1 MNPSTSG
8 GSPHVWK
15 FFRTG
20 GLEQVL
26 LETADDLRHLR
37 ELDQKLWV
45 ALSCPV
51 RGLEIDERT
60 LALIDTDHDGRIR
73 VPELLAAVE
82 WAVARLRDPGVLL
95 NGGGVLPLE
104 AIIDEGAEGG
114 LLRAAARRLLAR
126 PGRLA
131 GAPAGALTVDDVAD
145 PAKLFAGEACNGDGV
160 VPPQAA
166 EDPVVQALIRDILA
180 TVGGTPDRSG
190 AQGVTAAQAAAFQQA
205 VSEHVAWLDAGAAA
219 GVSPLGEGTGAA
231 VAAVRA
237 VRAKVEDFFARCRMA
252 AFDGRALAALNRPE
266 AEYLAVAAK
275 ELALN
280 SAELAAFPLARV
292 AAGAA
297 LPLVEGVNPAWAA
310 ALAELRRAAVA
321 PLLEPGKSTL
331 TEEEWRGLTARLA
344 AHEAWLDRRAG
355 VAVEKLGAARVR
367 ALGAG
372 LGRRELEAL
381 IARDLAQAGEFQ
393 ALGDVARLVRYAR
406 DLRTLLHNFVNF
418 ADFYARD
425 RQAVFQAGRLFL
437 DSRST
442 ALCVRVDGPNPL
454 AAMSKAYIA
463 YCQCTRAGGPPLTIA
478 ACFTQGDSDY
488 LFVGRHGVFYDR
500 QGRDWDAVITSIV
513 ENPIS
518 IRQAFWAPYKKF
530 IRLVEEQVAKRAAA
544 ADGAAGAK
552 LAGTAEQVAHLDKAK
567 PEAAPKKIDVGAVAA
582 IGVAITGAISALTL
596 ILGYVFGMKAWQ
608 YPLVL
613 LGLVAVISG
622 PSMMIAWLKL
632 RQRTLGPILEGSGWA
647 VNGRVKI
654 NLPLGSALTDLA
666 QLPPRSERLLNDPY
680 EDKDAARR
688 TRRLII
694 LLVFLVLA
702 GAAIFVRWDRLHRG
716 HYFWEAPVK
725 VAQ

>member
-1 MNPSTSG
+1 MNASNPAA
-8 GSPHVWK
+8 SPHVWK

-26 LETADDLRHLR
+26 LESAEDLRHLG

-73 VPELLAAVE
+73 VPELLAAVG
-82 WAVARLRDPGVLL
+82 WAVARLRDPAVLL
-95 NGGGVLPLE
+95 NGGEALPVD
-104 AIIDEGAEGG
+104 AIAREGADGA
-114 LLRAAARRLLAR
+114 LLHAAARRLVTR
-126 PGRLA
+126 PGR
-131 GAPAGALTVDDVAD
+131 PAGLPAEALTVDDVAD
-145 PAKLFAGEACNGDGV
+145 LTKLFAGDACNGDGV
-160 VPPQAA
+160 VPPEAV
-166 EDPVVQALIRDILA
+166 EDPVVQALVRDILA
-180 TVGGTPDRSG
+180 TVGGTLDRSG
-190 AQGVTAAQAAAFQQA
+190 AQGVTAAQAAAFQQEIA
-205 VSEHVAWLDAGAAA
+205 AHAAWHEAGAAP
-219 GVSPLGEGTGAA
+219 GVLPLGDGTGAA

-237 VRAKVEDFFARCRMA
+237 VRGKVEDYFARCRLA
-252 AFDGRALAALNRPE
+252 AFDARALAALNRSE
-266 AEYLAVAAK
+266 ADYQAVAAK
-275 ELALN
+275 ELAAGT
-280 SAELAAFPLARV
+280 AEVAAFPLARV
-292 AAGAA
+292 AAGAP
-297 LPLVEGVNPAWAA
+297 LPLAEGVNPAWVG
-310 ALAELRRAAVA
+310 ALAELRRAAVT
-321 PLLEPGKSTL
+321 PLLGAAKTTL
-331 TEEEWRGLTARLA
+331 TEDEWRGLTAALA
-344 AHEAWLDRRAG
+344 GHEAWLERKAG
-355 VAVEKLGAARVR
+355 GVVEKLGPARVR
-367 ALGAG
+367 ALAAG
-372 LGRRELEAL
+372 LGRRDLEAL
-381 IARDLAQAGEFQ
+381 IARDLSHAAEFQ

-406 DLRTLLHNFVNF
+406 DLRTLLRNFVNF

-442 ALCVRVDGPNPL
+442 SLCVRVDGPNPL

-463 YCQCTRAGGPPLTIA
+463 YCQCTRAGSPPLTIA

-530 IRLVEEQVAKRAAA
+530 IRFVEEQVAKRAAA
-544 ADGAAGAK
+544 ADGAAQARM
-552 LAGTAEQVAHLDKAK
+552 AGTAEQVAQLDKAK
-567 PEAAPKKIDVGAVAA
+567 PEPAPKKVDVGAVAA

-613 LGLVAVISG
+613 LGLITVVSG
-622 PSMMIAWLKL
+622 PSMIIAWLKL

-654 NLPLGSALTDLA
+654 NLPLGTALTDMA
-666 QLPPRSERLLNDPY
+666 QLPPRAERLLNDPY

-688 TRRLII
+688 TRRLVIV
-694 LLVFLVLA
+694 LVLLVLA
-702 GAAIFVRWDRLHRG
+702 GLAILVRWDRLHRG
-716 HYFWEAPVK
+716 HYFWQAPTQ
-725 VAQ
+725 VAG

>member
-1 MNPSTSG
+1 MNASTSG

-26 LETADDLRHLR
+26 LENADDLRHLR

-51 RGLEIDERT
+51 KGLELDERT

-95 NGGGVLPLE
+95 AGGGVLPVE
-104 AIIDEGAEGG
+104 AILDTGAEGE
-114 LLRAAARRLLAR
+114 LLRAAARRLLAL
-126 PGRLA
+126 PGRPA
-131 GAPAGALTVDDVAD
+131 GAPAGELTVDDVAD
-145 PAKLFAGEACNGDGV
+145 PAKLFAADACNGDGV

-180 TVGGTPDRSG
+180 TVGGTADRSG

-205 VSEHVAWLDAGAAA
+205 VAEHVAWLDAGAAPA
-219 GVSPLGEGTGAA
+219 VSPLGDATGAA

-237 VRAKVEDFFARCRMA
+237 VRAKVEDYFVRGRLA

-266 AEYLAVAAK
+266 AEYLAVAAQ

-321 PLLEPGKSTL
+321 PLLGPGKSAL

-344 AHEAWLDRRAG
+344 AYEAWLDRKAG
-355 VAVEKLGAARVR
+355 AVVERLGAARVR
-367 ALGAG
+367 ALAAG
-372 LGRRELEAL
+372 LGRRELETL
-381 IARDLAQAGEFQ
+381 IARDLAHAAEFQ
-393 ALGDVARLVRYAR
+393 AVGDLAKLLRYAR
-406 DLRTLLHNFVNF
+406 DLRTLLRNFVNF

-442 ALCVRVDGPNPL
+442 VLCVRVDGPNPL

-463 YCQCTRAGGPPLTIA
+463 YCQCTRAGSPPLTIA

-518 IRQAFWAPYKKF
+518 IRQAFGAPYKKF
-530 IRLVEEQVAKRAAA
+530 IRLVEEQVARRAAA
-544 ADGAAGAK
+544 ADGAAGAR

-567 PEAAPKKIDVGAVAA
+567 LEAPPKKIDVGAVAA

-622 PSMMIAWLKL
+622 PSMIIAWLKL

-666 QLPPRSERLLNDPY
+666 HLPPRAERLLNDPY
-680 EDKDAARR
+680 EDKEAARR
-688 TRRLII
+688 TRRLIV
-694 LLVFLVLA
+694 LLVVLVLA

-716 HYFWEAPVK
+716 HYFWEAPIK